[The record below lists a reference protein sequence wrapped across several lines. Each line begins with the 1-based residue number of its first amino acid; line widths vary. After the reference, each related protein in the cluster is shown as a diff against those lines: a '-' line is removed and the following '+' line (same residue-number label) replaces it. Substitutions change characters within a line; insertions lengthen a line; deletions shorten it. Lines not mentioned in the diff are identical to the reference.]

1 MISDQSVESYILV
14 GYVLIGVFMALDLG
28 VTSGAILSGDFVEKN
43 PLLVVDGHPSP
54 FVNQWEII
62 GKLLLSKIVISVI
75 VVSAIEGIKHAG
87 GLFGFDKNI
96 STSYRNR
103 NTQTIRSMIM
113 KTQTNN
119 LKQRKNSNENAV
131 SPVIG
136 VLLMVMIT
144 VVLAGVIA
152 PAFVFGMSGTI
163 GNQKI
168 VAATA
173 HQTEGNSIYVTYQG
187 GQDSGKLVNLSVTI
201 DSVEQEPIGE
211 VDGILK
217 VGSSAKYTGD
227 YEGSNRVLVV
237 GTFTD
242 GSSQIVLDTWV

>member
-1 MISDQSVESYILV
+1 
-14 GYVLIGVFMALDLG
+14 
-28 VTSGAILSGDFVEKN
+28 
-43 PLLVVDGHPSP
+43 
-54 FVNQWEII
+54 
-62 GKLLLSKIVISVI
+62 
-75 VVSAIEGIKHAG
+75 
-87 GLFGFDKNI
+87 
-96 STSYRNR
+96 
-103 NTQTIRSMIM
+103 M
-113 KTQTNN
+113 KTQANN
-119 LKQRKNSNENAV
+119 LKQRKKSNENAV

-136 VLLMVMIT
+136 VLLMVTIT

-152 PAFVFGMSGTI
+152 AFVFGMSGTI